1 MAYNMHI
8 VEYLVNLQPIFHTI
22 EVALMKKLML
32 SAFLLVF
39 MFAFAGAASA
49 TILFQEDF
57 SMAPGVLTSA
67 NWSSYANNG
76 VIIASPQFPDLL
88 KLNVDESKGQLG
100 GMLSNASYNIKGTGK
115 TYYMY
120 IDVVALTHDATA
132 TIGLGSY
139 TDSNGFRY
147 AQHFDVNTWANKQ
160 DLAGAQGAMTRIEY
174 AIAGDPQH
182 AWTDLRM
189 LIVGQGSGMEYLFGN
204 IILSDTQLP
213 PAPAVPIPGA
223 AFLLA
228 PGLAGIAALKRRMK

>member
-1 MAYNMHI
+1 
-8 VEYLVNLQPIFHTI
+8 
-22 EVALMKKLML
+22 MKKLVL
-32 SAFLLVF
+32 SALLLVS
-39 MFAFAGAASA
+39 MFAFASVASA
-49 TILFQEDF
+49 TILYQEDF
-57 SMAPGVLTSA
+57 KAVPQGLASA
-67 NWSSYANNG
+67 NWSAYQNNG
-76 VIIASPQFPDLL
+76 VILATPQYPDLL
-88 KLNVDESKGQLG
+88 RLSVDASKGNLG
-100 GMLSNASYNIKGTGK
+100 GMLSNSSYNIKGTGK
-115 TYYMY
+115 TYYLY
-120 IDVVALTHDATA
+120 VDVVALTHNATA
-132 TIGLGSY
+132 QIGLGAY

-147 AQHFDVNTWANKQ
+147 ADYFDVNTWANKQ
-160 DLAGAQGAMTRIEY
+160 DLNGAKAAMTRIEY